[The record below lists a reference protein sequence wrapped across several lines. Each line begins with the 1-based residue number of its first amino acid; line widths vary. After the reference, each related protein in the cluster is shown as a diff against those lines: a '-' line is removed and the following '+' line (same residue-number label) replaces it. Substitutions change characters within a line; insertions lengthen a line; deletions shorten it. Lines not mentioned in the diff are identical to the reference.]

1 MERRAIFTTEHVG
14 MALFMVLALLAN
26 LCACYYFNVGLKYIV
41 AVVVMAWAALA
52 FAIHPDFQR
61 VRRYIK
67 YYLLFYFPFLLFW
80 IWSLVIWIS
89 SFQTVDYII
98 RGSLNTIYMA
108 TAVGYVVGSYYLF
121 GEKSI
126 YMNFYAMCLAN
137 TVKLVQTMLAYGPV
151 RLFSEYVTLLTSFAS
166 NTGAGISAMELHDMV
181 FGFGPYILFFL
192 LYRKDGKLRLGHL
205 LLALFYFTLAMKRIA
220 IAAVILP
227 LVLILPYMKMKDG
240 ARRVYGAVLGYGGI
254 LLVFLY
260 LWTIKE
266 GIFYDIVETL
276 GINMMSRDE
285 FYARYDSFYELTPA
299 FLGLGVRFVYRY
311 EEAVQ
316 GVVHQIH
323 NIFLQMYIEVG
334 FWTWFVWLW
343 YEVRFRIYAIGKR
356 VGFQAVIFL
365 FAGTIY
371 MWATFTTDNT
381 LYYWPPN
388 VSFMH
393 LSLFWVEKTIRE
405 QARGED
411 GPRLPRRRAGRL
423 RITF

>member
-1 MERRAIFTTEHVG
+1 MERRAIFTTEHLG

-41 AVVVMAWAALA
+41 GLIVMGWAALA
-52 FAIHPDFQR
+52 FAVCPDFQR
-61 VRRYIK
+61 ARRYVK
-67 YYLLFYFPFLLFW
+67 YCLLFYFPFLLFW

-98 RGSLNTIYMA
+98 RGSLNTVYMA

-121 GEKSI
+121 GGKSI

-151 RLFSEYVTLLTSFAS
+151 RLFSEYATLLTSFAS
-166 NTGAGISAMELHDMV
+166 DTGSVISAMELHDMV

-192 LYRKDGKLRLGHL
+192 LYRTNGRLRLGHL

-227 LVLILPYMKMKDG
+227 LVLILPYLKMKDG

-266 GIFYDIVETL
+266 GVFYDIVEAL

-311 EEAVQ
+311 EESVQ

-323 NIFLQMYIEVG
+323 NIFMQMYIEVG

-343 YEVRFRIYAIGKR
+343 YEIRFRIYAIGKR

-365 FAGTIY
+365 LAGTIY
-371 MWATFTTDNT
+371 MWVTFTTDNT

-388 VSFMH
+388 VSFLH
-393 LSLFWVEKTIRE
+393 LSLFWVEKTILERARE
-405 QARGED
+405 GDE
-411 GPRLPRRRAGRL
+411 PRLPRRRAGRL